1 VPRNLSYLCW
11 TLHQAAAHDDKGTT
25 MTQAPE
31 RLDAP
36 PEADLSPGELMH
48 PRQRLRLVLV
58 LGFLI
63 ALGPLTIDMYLPSLP
78 TITADLGT
86 TAAAVQLTLTGT
98 LVGLALGQL
107 LVGPV
112 SDAVGRRTPLLFG
125 VGVHILAS
133 VACVVAPNL
142 AVLGTL
148 RVLQGLGAAAAAVV
162 AMAIVRD
169 LFTGLAAAKL
179 FSRLMLVM
187 GAAPILAP
195 TLGGITLTWTSWRG
209 VFVVL
214 TLFGMAILATTALAL
229 PETLPAER
237 RRNGG
242 VLGTVRDYGRL
253 FADRAYLGLILVA
266 GLTMAAMFA
275 YVSGSSFVFQQQYGM
290 SEQQFGF
297 IFGAGAV
304 GLITATQLN
313 VRLLR
318 RWSPSQILV
327 AALAAGAFFGLTL
340 LVDAATGFGGLAGIL
355 APLWLVLAS
364 AGLAMPNA
372 PALALSRHGEAAG
385 TAAALL
391 GAVQFGVGALAAPL
405 VGLLGVGAVAM
416 ALVVAGGMVA
426 ANLVLLLVVRPW
438 QLPVPDG
445 EPAVAVAH

>member
-1 VPRNLSYLCW
+1 M
-11 TLHQAAAHDDKGTT
+11 T
-25 MTQAPE
+25 MAPE

-36 PEADLSPGELMH
+36 ETRLSPGELMS
-48 PRQRLRLVLV
+48 PRQRLSLVLV

-78 TITADLGT
+78 TISTDLGA

-98 LVGLALGQL
+98 LAGLALGQL

-125 VGVHILAS
+125 IAVHILAS
-133 VACVVAPNL
+133 VFCVLAPNL

-148 RVLQGLGAAAAAVV
+148 RVLQGLGAAAAAVI

-169 LFTGLAAAKL
+169 LFTGLPAAKIL
-179 FSRLMLVM
+179 SRLMLVM

-214 TLFGMAILATTALAL
+214 TLFGIAILTVTALAL

-242 VLGTVRDYGRL
+242 VGGTIRDYGRL
-253 FADRAYLGLILVA
+253 FSDRAYIGLILVA
-266 GLTMAAMFA
+266 GLAMAAMFA
-275 YVSGSSFVFQQQYGM
+275 YVSGSSFVLQEQYGL
-290 SEQQFGF
+290 SQQQFGF
-297 IFGAGAV
+297 VFGAGAV

-313 VRLLR
+313 VRLLS
-318 RWSPSQILV
+318 RWSPSQVLIGSLAGG
-327 AALAAGAFFGLTL
+327 AASGVVL
-340 LVDAATGFGGLAGIL
+340 LVFAATGFGGLPGVL
-355 APLWLVLAS
+355 VPLWLVLAS
-364 AGLAMPNA
+364 AGLALPNA

-405 VGLLGVGAVAM
+405 VGILGTDAVAM
-416 ALVVAGGMVA
+416 AIVIAGGMLSA
-426 ANLVLLLVVRPW
+426 ITMLLLVVRPW
-438 QLPVPDG
+438 ELPVDAP
-445 EPAVAVAH
+445 EPTLAVTH